1 MAYYS
6 NMPKPLRGFYRR
18 RRLKKFALG
27 GGLAGGAYFGRRAIG
42 RGIIRGTRMARS
54 GLIGHAASIGRFGKR
69 FGVSGKAL
77 AAGGEKIASGLGRI
91 ARVGRW
97 LSKL

>member
-18 RRLKKFALG
+18 RRLKKIAFG

-42 RGIIRGTRMARS
+42 RGILAGTRRLGSSLARRGTFMGHFAKPAEAFAGRGGMIAR
-54 GLIGHAASIGRFGKR
+54 
-69 FGVSGKAL
+69 
-77 AAGGEKIASGLGRI
+77 GLGRI
-91 ARVGRW
+91 ARVGSW